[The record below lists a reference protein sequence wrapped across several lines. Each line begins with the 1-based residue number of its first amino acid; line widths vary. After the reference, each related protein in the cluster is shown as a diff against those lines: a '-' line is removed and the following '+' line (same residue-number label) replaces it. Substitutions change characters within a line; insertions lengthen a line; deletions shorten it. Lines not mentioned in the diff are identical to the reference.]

1 MDYVSIQKGVHK
13 QKQLVLCNLHEL
25 FVAFK
30 GRNPY
35 VKIIFSKVST
45 LRPKWCVMQVYRGT
59 HSVCVCTTHQ
69 NTILLVDA
77 LNWEVTYKELVTKVV
92 CDLSNGKC
100 MMHRCN
106 NCPGTNALRK
116 LLEQEFVKRSVAAP
130 RSTQPFILP
139 RSIK

>member
-1 MDYVSIQKGVHK
+1 MVGHAGLS
-13 QKQLVLCNLHEL
+13 
-25 FVAFK
+25 
-30 GRNPY
+30 
-35 VKIIFSKVST
+35 
-45 LRPKWCVMQVYRGT
+45 GT

-92 CDLSNGKC
+92 CDPSNGKC

-116 LLEQEFVKRSVAAP
+116 LLEQEFVKRSVATP